1 MEEQRHSQNWSNL
14 QILLLFYY
22 SDDVRSRIFSLA
34 DKPKVRRT
42 VKGHETEIETKRGCN
57 LFAPIDLQTLAFLL
71 SLVGLLPNCNA
82 NTISRRFAC
91 LLCTAIAYDK

>member
-34 DKPKVRRT
+34 DTPKVRRT
-42 VKGHETEIETKRGCN
+42 VKGHETEIETKMGM
-57 LFAPIDLQTLAFLL
+57 
-71 SLVGLLPNCNA
+71 
-82 NTISRRFAC
+82 
-91 LLCTAIAYDK
+91 